1 MGTLTL
7 KLESAEGLPTIDL
20 EKHREDGAGDKKM
33 LPLKMLGELGGIR
46 PDMTVQ
52 AAGSALRG
60 ASAEE
65 LARRLKE

>member
-1 MGTLTL
+1 
-7 KLESAEGLPTIDL
+7 
-20 EKHREDGAGDKKM
+20 M